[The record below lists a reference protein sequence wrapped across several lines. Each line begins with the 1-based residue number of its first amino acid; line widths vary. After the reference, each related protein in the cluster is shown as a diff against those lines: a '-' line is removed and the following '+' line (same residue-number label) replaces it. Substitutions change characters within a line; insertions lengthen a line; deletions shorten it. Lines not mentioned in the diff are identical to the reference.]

1 MVAMAGAST
10 VVSYCEICEIVGF
23 TLCLQFVKFIFS
35 PHFRS
40 KRTLG
45 TGLSLLIIK

>member
-23 TLCLQFVKFIFS
+23 TLCLQFVKFIFFPPIS
-35 PHFRS
+35 GRRGHWAP
-40 KRTLG
+40 G
-45 TGLSLLIIK
+45 CPY